1 MKYLVITFESTH
13 KAIKAEKLLEAYNV
27 EVIPTPRQLTANCGI
42 SLKASIEDFN
52 GIKETMGASYGDMNQ
67 CYEVTQEDKEFYFK
81 KL

>member
-13 KAIKAEKLLEAYNV
+13 KAIQAEKTLEAYDI

-42 SLKASIEDFN
+42 SLKASVEDFDS
-52 GIKETMGASYGDMNQ
+52 IKETMGDTYGDMNQ
-67 CYEVTQEDKEFYFK
+67 CYEVTQEGQEFYFK